1 MDNDKHQQFKS
12 DIVNAGLLMQNQL
25 GRLRMLDKKFTA
37 MDKDLH
43 HQIAVNIKAG
53 NNARAKALAN
63 ELSNI
68 RRIQRT
74 TQNTS
79 IALEMVVIRF
89 STINEF
95 AMILET
101 INPTIEMIKDIQKDI
116 SKTIP
121 AANGVLSEMTSMTSD
136 ILVNSNIRSDIGKVS
151 TPIDTDALSIL
162 NEVEGILEDEAKAR
176 LPEVPTIASPYT
188 VRIDR
193 ETNEEQQLVEK
204 NRVMIEG

>member
-1 MDNDKHQQFKS
+1 MDNDKHQQFKN

-25 GRLRMLDKKFTA
+25 GRLRILDKKFTA

-101 INPTIEMIKDIQKDI
+101 INPTIEMIKDIQKDV
-116 SKTIP
+116 SKAVPT
-121 AANGVLSEMTSMTSD
+121 ASEVLSEMSSVTSD
-136 ILVNSNIRSDIGKVS
+136 VLINSNIKPETKV
-151 TPIDTDALSIL
+151 PISLPVDTEALSIL
-162 NEVEGILEDEAKAR
+162 NEVEG
-176 LPEVPTIASPYT
+176 
-188 VRIDR
+188 
-193 ETNEEQQLVEK
+193 
-204 NRVMIEG
+204 

>member
-37 MDKDLH
+37 MDKDLRY
-43 HQIAVNIKAG
+43 QIAVNIKAG
-53 NNARAKALAN
+53 NNPRAKALAN

-116 SKTIP
+116 STAIP
-121 AANGVLSEMTSMTSD
+121 NANEVLSEMTTTTSD
-136 ILVNSNIRSDIGKVS
+136 LLINSNIKSEMDKIELSSPVDK
-151 TPIDTDALSIL
+151 DALSVL
-162 NEVEGILEDEAKAR
+162 NEVEGILEDEAKAK
-176 LPEVPTIASPYT
+176 LPEVPATIYEAKMNKGT
-188 VRIDR
+188 
-193 ETNEEQQLVEK
+193 
-204 NRVMIEG
+204 